1 MVDST
6 IAEKGAV
13 DSGLA
18 RELAVTLVHA
28 PDFES
33 KVGIIL
39 KRDFLEMDHLSL
51 PSFQE
56 ILVRKIEALERLR
69 EE

>member
-33 KVGIIL
+33 KVGIIIIVNL
-39 KRDFLEMDHLSL
+39 FT
-51 PSFQE
+51 
-56 ILVRKIEALERLR
+56 
-69 EE
+69 